1 MRNSRARNRC
11 GKKACTSTLRLGS
24 SSSSWRALVA
34 CGVGVVVSCST
45 RADTTHG
52 QPPGPSAEPGKC
64 RAFWAAL
71 RLKPSGGS
79 AGGLLLSP
87 SLRGQWTGVLVSLCL
102 AQENEEPVLRHGR
115 LPGAPPERRPQ
126 GCSAS
131 SVHSSH
137 LRAPDSLGGTPGY
150 PARLQPA
157 YDQRRDLC
165 SAAGLVGPGPLL
177 GGQPLQEVLHDHF
190 VAFGEGRQDLPGLVS
205 PPAGRKPTGKVSL
218 PGGALPLCSGPSS
231 PFLPF
236 PLPSPLPFPPST
248 PSIFPSPP
256 HLLTSATSCAGGSQS
271 AHTACEPA
279 RRKQLSPTGQKPP
292 LWPRPG
298 WCSSRRSGPSKPP
311 SRPRRSLPRTGPSSL
326 A

>member
-1 MRNSRARNRC
+1 MRNSRARNRY

-45 RADTTHG
+45 
-52 QPPGPSAEPGKC
+52 GPTRPTASPRGP
-64 RAFWAAL
+64 L
-71 RLKPSGGS
+71 PSPGS
-79 AGGLLLSP
+79 AGPSGLLSVKSP
-87 SLRGQWTGVLVSLCL
+87 LGALLVACFSRTGVLVSLCL
-102 AQENEEPVLRHGR
+102 AEEDEEPVLRHGR

-137 LRAPDSLGGTPGY
+137 LRAPDSLGRTPGH
-150 PARLQPA
+150 PALLEPA

-190 VAFGEGRQDLPGLVS
+190 IAFGEGRQDLPGLVS
-205 PPAGRKPTGKVSL
+205 PPAGRKPTVKVSL

-231 PFLPF
+231 LFLPF
-236 PLPSPLPFPPST
+236 ALPSPLPFPPST

-256 HLLTSATSCAGGSQS
+256 HLLSSATSRAGGSQS

-279 RRKQLSPTGQKPP
+279 RRKQLRPTGQKPP

-298 WCSSRRSGPSKPP
+298 WCSSRRSGPSRPP